1 MKLRE
6 KILILL
12 KEHPKGLRQ
21 ADIARALNAS
31 RSRVS
36 EIVRELESRGL
47 VERVIE
53 EGVTRIVLAE
63 TPEARR
69 SRQPKIIRLGII
81 WSSEYPFITPFA
93 KKLRDGLGYELEVI
107 VYSNGLDAT
116 WDLVSGKI
124 DLALTPMIT
133 QLLYASLT
141 NRLRIIGGGASG
153 GASIIYNPRGREGYG
168 ASTRASTMDLCLTRG
183 WKLMGREEVQREY
196 ASSGR
201 ELLEK
206 ILRGE
211 VEAVAIWEPLASKLK
226 SRGYREIVSCNELE
240 VNHCCT
246 LASNTLID
254 DELSAK
260 ISRIY
265 REALREFTR
274 DPDRWLE
281 WYSAKTGIS
290 VDSLKHDIRHYVFK
304 EYVEVEKSV
313 KIIRDTGLKIPNPS
327 LLREIIIE
335 DVGV

>member
-6 KILILL
+6 RILTLL
-12 KEHPKGLRQ
+12 RNHPRGLRQ
-21 ADIARALNAS
+21 VDIARALNAS

-47 VERVIE
+47 VERIIE
-53 EGVTRIVLAE
+53 EGVTKITLA
-63 TPEARR
+63 R
-69 SRQPKIIRLGII
+69 SSNNRKNRKTKTIKLGII

-93 KKLRDGLGYELEVI
+93 KKLREKLSYELEVI
-107 VYSNGLDAT
+107 VYSNGLEAT

-141 NRLRIIGGGASG
+141 NRLKIIGGGASG
-153 GASIIYNPRGREGYG
+153 GASIIYNPRGRKGYG

-183 WKLMGREEVQREY
+183 WKLVGKEETHREY
-196 ASSGR
+196 VSSGR

-211 VEAVAIWEPLASKLK
+211 VELIAIWEPLASRLK
-226 SRGYREIVSCNELE
+226 NKGYREIASCSELE
-240 VNHCCT
+240 INHCCT
-246 LASNTLID
+246 LATNTLID
-254 DELSAK
+254 EDLSEK

-274 DPDRWLE
+274 DPSRWLE
-281 WYSAKTGIS
+281 WYSIKTGIS
-290 VDSLKHDIRHYVFK
+290 VSVLKHDIQYYAFK
-304 EYVEVEKSV
+304 DYVELEKSIKV
-313 KIIRDTGLKIPNPS
+313 LRDTGLKIPDPS
-327 LLREIIIE
+327 ILREIVIDYIT
-335 DVGV
+335 